1 MKRPHWIAIS
11 VAVALLLAAGVL
23 YFMRGSFEHLWHEE
37 RATVEHTTQVGP
49 KLALEEALQIAQ
61 REVPG
66 EVVKVERE
74 DEQGVE
80 VIEIK
85 ILTAKGRVREITL
98 DAHSGQVLEIEN
110 D

>member
-1 MKRPHWIAIS
+1 MKRPHWIPLSAAI
-11 VAVALLLAAGVL
+11 ALALGAAAL
-23 YFMRGSFEHLWHEE
+23 YFMREHLWDEDE
-37 RATVEHTTQVGP
+37 PAPVHTTPTGP
-49 KLALEEALQIAQ
+49 KLALEDALRIAQ

-74 DEQGVE
+74 DEHGVE
-80 VIEIK
+80 VIELK
-85 ILTAKGRVREITL
+85 ILTANGRVREITL